1 MLLDRLKMEFVGCFF
16 ITYIFALVASN
27 YETESITIPSVGLS

>member
-16 ITYIFALVASN
+16 ISYIFALTACN
-27 YETESITIPSVGLS
+27 YESEICTVFAVTIG

>member
-1 MLLDRLKMEFVGCFF
+1 MLLDKLKMEFVGCFF

-27 YETESITIPSVGLS
+27 YETESIFISAVAFS